1 MGVPK
6 SEHYWNK
13 NNHKYPFQ
21 ITVKHMSEHDLDP
34 RYVQQQVSF
43 HFLRV
48 PFNGEAHWG
57 FNYQMDLDN
66 FKVLA
71 KIPPK

>member
-13 NNHKYPFQ
+13 NNHKYPHQ
-21 ITVKHMSEHDLDP
+21 ITVPWKSKEDIDP
-34 RYVQQQVSF
+34 VVVQKLVSF

-48 PFNGEAHWG
+48 PFDGISHWG
-57 FNYQMDLDN
+57 FLTKTDLDN
-66 FKVLA
+66 FLRLHEHV
-71 KIPPK
+71 P